1 MPIDQITIHHSYS
14 TTGPGGSF
22 VVRLGWIR
30 TDTSAKQWDV
40 SIWRQEII
48 RTAFSWLPWV
58 RPKLEHT
65 LVRRETQKR
74 RLVNARESYEL
85 AKADADRMAA
95 GKEHEPCEQLQFSSQ
110 Q

>member
-30 TDTSAKQWDV
+30 DRKSAKRWDV

-48 RTAFSWLPWV
+48 RSLWSWLPWI
-58 RPKLEHT
+58 RPQLEHT

-74 RLVNARESYEL
+74 RLINAREVYEL
-85 AKADADRMAA
+85 AKLEADRLAGAMPLVLHDITIEAA
-95 GKEHEPCEQLQFSSQ
+95 Q
-110 Q
+110 